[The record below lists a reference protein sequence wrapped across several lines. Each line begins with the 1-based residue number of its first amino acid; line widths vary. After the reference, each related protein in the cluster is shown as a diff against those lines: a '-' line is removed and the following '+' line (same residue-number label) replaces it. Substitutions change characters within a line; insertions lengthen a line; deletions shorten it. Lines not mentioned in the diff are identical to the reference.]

1 MVYCTNIMF
10 CYFMYADA
18 QDWHLH
24 SLLLQIQACIDSN
37 PSDLDKRPSEYHGKW
52 MIEVITVQLF

>member
-1 MVYCTNIMF
+1 MF

-52 MIEVITVQLF
+52 TMIEVITVQLF